1 MIGELVISK
10 NCLKKALYGIFFNY
24 PEILFYLLK
33 QVLIYRGILLAPYYF
48 CKFKNIK

>member
-10 NCLKKALYGIFFNY
+10 NCLSQAMHGIFNY
-24 PEILFYLLK
+24 PEILFNFLK
-33 QVLIYRGILLAPYYF
+33 QVLIYKGMLLNPYYF